1 MERIISNKVIH
12 YIMSDPEIERIMKRK
27 MAELLNRS
35 NMPIINLNKDN
46 IAEVINSPKPV
57 LIDFWAEWC
66 GPCRMMHPIFERLA
80 KIYGNKIIFA
90 RINVDENQEIAMN
103 YEVYAIPTFIMFS
116 NGKIVERLV
125 GAVSEDSL
133 RRVIEKHI
141 E

>member
-1 MERIISNKVIH
+1 
-12 YIMSDPEIERIMKRK
+12 MSDPEIERIMRRK

-35 NMPIINLNKDN
+35 NISIINLNKDN
-46 IAEVINSPKPV
+46 IAEIINSPKPV

-66 GPCRMMHPIFERLA
+66 GPCRMMHPIFEKLA

-90 RINVDENQEIAMN
+90 RLNVDENQEIAMN
-103 YEVYAIPTFIMFS
+103 YEVYAIPTFIIFS

-133 RRVIEKHI
+133 RRVIEKYI

>member
-1 MERIISNKVIH
+1 
-12 YIMSDPEIERIMKRK
+12 MSDPEIERIMKRK

-35 NMPIINLNKDN
+35 NIPIINLNKDN
-46 IAEVINSPKPV
+46 IVEIINSPKPV

>member
-1 MERIISNKVIH
+1 
-12 YIMSDPEIERIMKRK
+12 MSDPEIERIMRRK

-35 NMPIINLNKDN
+35 NISIINLNKDN
-46 IAEVINSPKPV
+46 IAEIINSSKPV

-66 GPCRMMHPIFERLA
+66 GPCRMMHPIFEKLA

-90 RINVDENQEIAMN
+90 RLNVDENQEIAMN
-103 YEVYAIPTFIMFS
+103 YEVYAIPTFIIFS

-133 RRVIEKHI
+133 RRVIEKYI